1 MTITAPP
8 SAPSG
13 WTRDAEGLLCVE
25 RASPWRDELVDLVVL
40 AEHGDDAAGRRLTEW
55 LAADTTV
62 QAVFTAIAR
71 DVAAIRAV
79 LGADP
84 PAPGARRSG

>member
-1 MTITAPP
+1 MTITASS

-13 WTRDAEGLLCVE
+13 WTRDADGLLRIE
-25 RASPWRDELVDLVVL
+25 RATIWRDELVELVVL
-40 AEHGDDAAGRRLTEW
+40 AEHGDDAAGRRLADW

-71 DVAAIRAV
+71 DVTAVRAV
-79 LGADP
+79 LETDP
-84 PAPGARRSG
+84 PAPGARRPG